1 MIIDGLISECC
12 NAFVRWLDCDE
23 CNSGGG
29 VCELKVC
36 VECGADVNEDQY
48 EFTERVM

>member
-12 NAFVRWLDCDE
+12 NAFIRWLDCDE
-23 CNSGGG
+23 CDT
-29 VCELKVC
+29 CELQVC

-48 EFTERVM
+48 EFTERVTNV